1 MPIISQLLISLH
13 LIRDCPP
20 FRFLSC
26 TKFSEDARDDIPAGA
41 FLPISA
47 FDVTSLRV
55 VCLCAFV
62 GVFVTKDV
70 RPPEFI

>member
-1 MPIISQLLISLH
+1 MKTYLIA
-13 LIRDCPP
+13 
-20 FRFLSC
+20 FRRRAPTYFVFLSC